1 MLNLKEMTRNEDNC
15 YFNMQILLTSLYRFD
30 IVAVGRS
37 CSCNED
43 NLRSLFK
50 SGCVHARQS
59 TVIVTQSLEKRDS
72 FRVGQ
77 RKAPLY
83 VSQDLVIF

>member
-1 MLNLKEMTRNEDNC
+1 MKLIVIFIIK
-15 YFNMQILLTSLYRFD
+15 ILLTSRHRLVL
-30 IVAVGRS
+30 VAVGRS
-37 CSCNED
+37 FSCSED
-43 NLRSLFK
+43 NLRYLFK

-59 TVIVTQSLEKRDS
+59 KAIVTQSLEKRDS

-83 VSQDLVIF
+83 VSPRFGNFVIVVL